1 MSDRTPFR
9 RLSLRRSQNTHRQSR
24 FSQVTALAL
33 LVTAALTSV
42 AQAQDTAKPVLH
54 GRHWVALTG
63 KPLAASAGAMMFARG
78 GNAIDAACAMLGATS
93 TMWDVLSWGG
103 ETQALIYNPNTGKV
117 IGINALGVAPTGA
130 TPEFFRE
137 RGMVYPPEYG
147 PLAAVTPGTP
157 GGLMVMLAEYGRLS
171 LAEVL
176 APSMEMAEGYPIEAS
191 QADNI
196 ERRRDILSQWPDS
209 KRVFLPNL
217 DENNLEQRA
226 APYPGDVFKQ
236 PDLLATLQKL
246 VDAEAQALAA
256 GKSRKEAIYAAYERF
271 YRGDIATE
279 IVRANREHGGLFTE
293 SDLADWQVHIEEP
306 VSTRYKDV
314 DVYKL
319 TTWVQG
325 PAMLQALNILEDI
338 DLKGMGYNSANY
350 IHTLYQAMNLAFA
363 DRDFYYGDPYF
374 PPEEPVEGL
383 LSKAYAKQR
392 RGLIDPHKNNPE
404 TRPGDPYPFQGEKNP
419 FKELL
424 DAWTP
429 IPPTTDAEGTD
440 GFQQAGLM
448 SHDERFIA
456 GTTSIQAADA
466 DGWVIS
472 VTPSGGW
479 IPAFVAGNTG
489 VGLSQR
495 MQSFVLDP
503 RINPYN
509 VVEAG
514 KRPRATL
521 TPSMALRDGKPIM
534 AFSVQGGDS
543 QDQNLL
549 QFFLNVLEFDMNV
562 QQAAEAHNITSYQM
576 QSSFGAHQS
585 EPGRLAITR
594 QIPPYTRDRL
604 KAMGYDVEVVDR
616 TYSPITAILIDPERG
631 TFQGGASDYGDDYG
645 LAW

>member
-1 MSDRTPFR
+1 M
-9 RLSLRRSQNTHRQSR
+9 LSTHFTARSMASPCRHI
-24 FSQVTALAL
+24 VLLALAASL
-33 LVTAALTSV
+33 LFSLAPTAM
-42 AQAQDTAKPVLH
+42 AQKTAKPVLH
-54 GRHWVALTG
+54 GRHWVAITG
-63 KPLAASAGAMMFARG
+63 KPLAATAGTMMFARG

-117 IGINALGVAPTGA
+117 IGVNALGVAPTGA

-137 RGMVYPPEYG
+137 QDMIYPPEYG

-157 GGLMVMLAEYGRLS
+157 GGLMVMLAEYGTLS

-176 APSMEMAEGYPIEAS
+176 APSMEMAEGYPIEES
-191 QADNI
+191 QAANI
-196 ERRRDILSQWPDS
+196 ARRQEILLQWPDS
-209 KRVFLPNL
+209 TRVFLPHYDADNP
-217 DENNLEQRA
+217 EA
-226 APYPGDVFKQ
+226 SGAPQPGDVFRQ
-236 PDLLATLQKL
+236 TDLLNTLQKL
-246 VDAEAQALAA
+246 VDTEAEALAA
-256 GKSRKEAIYAAYERF
+256 GKSRKEAIYAAYDRF
-271 YRGDIATE
+271 YRGDIAEE
-279 IVRANREHGGLFTE
+279 IVRANREHGGLFTTE
-293 SDLADWQVHIEEP
+293 DLDNWQVHLEEP
-306 VSTRYKDV
+306 VSTRYKDI

-325 PAMLQALNILEDI
+325 PAMLQALNILEGF

-350 IHTLYQAMNLAFA
+350 IHTLYQTMNLAFA
-363 DRDFYYGDPYF
+363 DRDFYYGDPYM
-374 PPEEPVEGL
+374 PPEEPVAGL
-383 LSKAYAKQR
+383 LSKKYAAAR
-392 RGLIDPHKNNPE
+392 RKEIDPEKNNPE
-404 TRPGDPYPFQGEKNP
+404 ARPGNPYRYQRGSHPFPK
-419 FKELL
+419 LL
-424 DAWTP
+424 EAWSP
-429 IPPTTDAEGTD
+429 IPPAADAEGTD
-440 GFQQAGLM
+440 GFQQAGVM
-448 SHDERFIA
+448 SHDEAFLA

-466 DGWVIS
+466 EGWVIS

-479 IPAFVAGNTG
+479 IPAFVAGSTG

-495 MQSFVLDP
+495 MQSFVLDE

-509 VVEAG
+509 VVAPG

-521 TPSMALRDGKPIM
+521 TPSLALKDGKPFM

-549 QFFLNVLEFDMNV
+549 QFFLNVVDFGMNV
-562 QQAAEAHNITSYQM
+562 QQAAEAQNITSYQM

-585 EPGRLAITR
+585 EPGRLEVTR

-604 KAMGYDVEVVDR
+604 KAMGYNVEVVDR

-645 LAW
+645 VAW

>member
-1 MSDRTPFR
+1 MPTPAIER
-9 RLSLRRSQNTHRQSR
+9 LRRGAGVIAFVLPFALVASMAIC
-24 FSQVTALAL
+24 TASAPP
-33 LVTAALTSV
+33 AR
-42 AQAQDTAKPVLH
+42 AQDTAKPVLH

-63 KPLAASAGAMMFARG
+63 KPLAASAGAMMFTRG
-78 GNAIDAACAMLGATS
+78 GNAIDAACAMLAAS
-93 TMWDVLSWGG
+93 ATMWDVLSWGG
-103 ETQALIYNPNTGKV
+103 ETQALIYNPDSGRVT
-117 IGINALGVAPTGA
+117 GINALGVAPTGA

-157 GGLMVMLAEYGRLS
+157 GGLMVMLAEYGRLD

-176 APSMEMAEGYPIEAS
+176 APAMQMAEGYPIEAA

-196 ERRRDILSQWPDS
+196 ERRRELLSRWPDS

-217 DENNLEQRA
+217 DEADPQRRA
-226 APYPGDVFKQ
+226 APAGGDLFRQ
-236 PDLLATLQKL
+236 PDLLATLRKL
-246 VDAEAQALAA
+246 VAAEARARAA
-256 GKSRKEAIYAAYERF
+256 GRSRKEAIYAAYERF
-271 YRGDIATE
+271 YRGDIAAE

-293 SDLADWQVHIEEP
+293 SDLAEWQVRIEEP
-306 VSTRYKDV
+306 VSTRYKGI

-325 PAMLQALNILEDI
+325 PAMLQALNILEGF
-338 DLKGMGYNSANY
+338 DLKAMGYNSANY

-374 PPEEPVEGL
+374 PPAEPVAGL
-383 LSKAYAKQR
+383 LSKAYARQR
-392 RGLIDPHKNNPE
+392 RALIDPARNNPRA
-404 TRPGDPYPFQGEKNP
+404 RPGDPYPFQGGQNP
-419 FKELL
+419 FSDLL
-424 DAWTP
+424 KAWRP
-429 IPPTTDAEGTD
+429 IPPDTDAQGAES
-440 GFQQAGLM
+440 FQQASLM
-448 SHDERFIA
+448 SRDEGFVA

-479 IPAFVAGNTG
+479 IPAFIAGRTG

-495 MQSFVLDP
+495 MQSFVLDK

-521 TPSMALRDGKPIM
+521 TPSMALKDGRPIM

-549 QFFLNVLEFDMNV
+549 QFFLNVVEFEMNV

-585 EPGRLAITR
+585 EPGRLAITS

-604 KAMGYDVEVVDR
+604 KTMGYDVEVVER